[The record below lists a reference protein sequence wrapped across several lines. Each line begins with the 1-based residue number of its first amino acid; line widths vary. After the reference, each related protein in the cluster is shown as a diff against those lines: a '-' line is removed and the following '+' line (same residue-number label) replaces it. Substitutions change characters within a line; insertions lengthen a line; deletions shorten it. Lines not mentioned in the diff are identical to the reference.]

1 MHFIREGWSIGHPN
15 GRNVPNLSLNLNSSI
30 GKNASSVEAFHT
42 AFLKEVSTIVRAH
55 VVALGGNGVVCLKL
69 HAQESGGREFG
80 KQVFNMLL
88 VTGDVVVIETDTQRA
103 MGLIKSHSDI
113 QLGLLGLMGESDS
126 SGAGAS
132 PITLSRVAS
141 RERGRDRGRDGE
153 E

>member
-1 MHFIREGWSIGHPN
+1 MDPSPLERP
-15 GRNVPNLSLNLNSSI
+15 L
-30 GKNASSVEAFHT
+30 T
-42 AFLKEVSTIVRAH
+42 
-55 VVALGGNGVVCLKL
+55 GV
-69 HAQESGGREFG
+69 Q
-80 KQVFNMLL
+80 MIPPPL